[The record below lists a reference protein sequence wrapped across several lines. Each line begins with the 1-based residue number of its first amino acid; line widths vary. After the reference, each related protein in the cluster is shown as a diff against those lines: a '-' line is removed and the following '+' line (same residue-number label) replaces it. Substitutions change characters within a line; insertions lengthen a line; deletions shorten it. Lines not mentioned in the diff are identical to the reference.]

1 MKRSMDSRIVTK
13 NVSFTVT
20 DNEGTEE
27 REYKVSL
34 SSNENQNE
42 EKEIW
47 VFANGMD
54 INFPL
59 EDVPLLVQALKE
71 FC

>member
-1 MKRSMDSRIVTK
+1 MDNRIVTK
-13 NVSFTVT
+13 NVSFTVSDNDGT
-20 DNEGTEE
+20 DE

-34 SSNENQNE
+34 SSNESENE
-42 EKEIW
+42 VKELW
-47 VFANGMD
+47 VSANEQD

>member
-1 MKRSMDSRIVTK
+1 MDSRIVTK
-13 NVSFTVT
+13 SVSFTVT
-20 DNEGTEE
+20 DQEGTEE
-27 REYKVSL
+27 RKYGVSL
-34 SSNENQNE
+34 SSNEGENE
-42 EKEIW
+42 EKEVW
-47 VFANGMD
+47 VSANEMD

>member
-1 MKRSMDSRIVTK
+1 MDSRIVTK
-13 NVSFTVT
+13 SVSFTVS
-20 DNEGTEE
+20 DQEGTEE
-27 REYKVSL
+27 RKYGVSL
-34 SSNENQNE
+34 SSNESENE
-42 EKEIW
+42 EKEVW
-47 VFANGMD
+47 VSANEMD

>member
-1 MKRSMDSRIVTK
+1 MDSRIVTK
-13 NVSFTVT
+13 SVSFTVT
-20 DNEGTEE
+20 DQEGTEE
-27 REYKVSL
+27 RKYGVSL
-34 SSNENQNE
+34 SSNESENE
-42 EKEIW
+42 KKEVW
-47 VFANGMD
+47 VSANEMD

>member
-1 MKRSMDSRIVTK
+1 MDSRIVTK
-13 NVSFTVT
+13 SVSVTVT
-20 DNEGTEE
+20 DQEGTEE
-27 REYKVSL
+27 RKYGVSL
-34 SSNENQNE
+34 SSNESENE
-42 EKEIW
+42 EKEVW
-47 VFANGMD
+47 VSANEMD

>member
-1 MKRSMDSRIVTK
+1 MDNRIVTK
-13 NVSFTVT
+13 NVSFTVSDNDGT
-20 DNEGTEE
+20 DE

-34 SSNENQNE
+34 SSNESENE
-42 EKEIW
+42 VKDLW
-47 VFANGMD
+47 VFANEQQ

>member
-1 MKRSMDSRIVTK
+1 MDSRIVTK

-20 DNEGTEE
+20 DQEGTEE
-27 REYKVSL
+27 RKYGVSL
-34 SSNENQNE
+34 SSNESENE
-42 EKEIW
+42 EKEVW
-47 VFANGMD
+47 VSANEMD

-71 FC
+71 LC

>member
-1 MKRSMDSRIVTK
+1 MDSRIVTK
-13 NVSFTVT
+13 SVSFTVT
-20 DNEGTEE
+20 DQEGTEE
-27 REYKVSL
+27 RKYGVSL
-34 SSNENQNE
+34 SSNESENE
-42 EKEIW
+42 EKEVW
-47 VFANGMD
+47 VSANEMD

>member
-1 MKRSMDSRIVTK
+1 MDSRIVTK

-20 DNEGTEE
+20 DQEGTEE

-34 SSNENQNE
+34 SSNESENE
-42 EKEIW
+42 EREVW
-47 VFANGMD
+47 VSANGMG
-54 INFPL
+54 ISFPL

-71 FC
+71 FS

>member
-1 MKRSMDSRIVTK
+1 MDSRIVTK

-20 DNEGTEE
+20 DQEGTEE
-27 REYKVSL
+27 RAYGVSL
-34 SSNENQNE
+34 SSNEHENE
-42 EKEIW
+42 EKEVW
-47 VFANGMD
+47 VSANGMD

>member
-1 MKRSMDSRIVTK
+1 MDSRIVTK
-13 NVSFTVT
+13 SVSFTVT
-20 DNEGTEE
+20 DQEGMEE
-27 REYKVSL
+27 RKYGVSL
-34 SSNENQNE
+34 SSNESENE
-42 EKEIW
+42 EKEVW
-47 VFANGMD
+47 VSANEMD

>member
-1 MKRSMDSRIVTK
+1 MDSRIVTK
-13 NVSFTVT
+13 SVSFTVS
-20 DNEGTEE
+20 NQEGTEE
-27 REYKVSL
+27 RKYGVSL
-34 SSNENQNE
+34 SSNESENE
-42 EKEIW
+42 EKEVW
-47 VFANGMD
+47 VSANEMD

>member
-1 MKRSMDSRIVTK
+1 MDNRIVTK

-20 DNEGTEE
+20 DHDGTEE

-34 SSNENQNE
+34 SSNESENE
-42 EKEIW
+42 DREVW
-47 VFANGMD
+47 VSANGMG

-71 FC
+71 FS